1 MALWF
6 VRVSEGNF
14 VIELLFF
21 VLSFDPFFFVPKG
34 NGDEVLRDRTF

>member
-21 VLSFDPFFFVPKG
+21 VLSFDPFFVPKG